1 MERVLHARECRAM
14 GVRAV
19 LQLAVVVGWA
29 GLYCL
34 SSRSL
39 YTPGCAK
46 PNRADETRLR
56 AARGASCDLRVLVV
70 VMSSSNNDVQWQRYV
85 AVLGGALSRCCGCVQ
100 QHGALAETRVVV
112 LCISQTAPRHSL
124 ANWLRLRRRL
134 P

>member
-39 YTPGCAK
+39 
-46 PNRADETRLR
+46 
-56 AARGASCDLRVLVV
+56 
-70 VMSSSNNDVQWQRYV
+70 
-85 AVLGGALSRCCGCVQ
+85 AL
-100 QHGALAETRVVV
+100 HA
-112 LCISQTAPRHSL
+112 
-124 ANWLRLRRRL
+124 WLRQAESGG
-134 P
+134 